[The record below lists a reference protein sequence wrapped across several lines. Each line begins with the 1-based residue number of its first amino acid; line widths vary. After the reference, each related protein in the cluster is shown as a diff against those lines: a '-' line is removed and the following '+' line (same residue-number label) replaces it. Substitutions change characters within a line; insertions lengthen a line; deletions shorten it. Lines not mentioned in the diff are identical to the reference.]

1 MMVVASAVETRLPP
15 LWLWYQ
21 VGGWRGKVGFGAL
34 LRAIRLPFFCLAKER
49 QQTGLWG
56 LASLNGSETD
66 KKSLSARP
74 EAPTMGAQ
82 SVSSPTGLVPM
93 QLPIVQPSSTPP
105 QEPVLLPADTDFLSR
120 LGAASAGMNQ
130 PSRQPNGPIA
140 STALPMSMEEARQR
154 GWDEL
159 DVVFVTGD
167 AYVDHPSFAMAIL
180 GRVLEAAGYR
190 VGIVSQPDWHACDD
204 WRRFGRPR
212 LFFAISAG
220 NMDSMINH
228 YTANKKV
235 RNDDAYSPGGR
246 IGLRPDRA
254 TLAYCQRAREAFKG
268 VPVIAGGVEASL
280 RRLAHYD
287 YWSDKVKR
295 SILLD
300 SKADLVGFGM
310 GENAIVE
317 IARRLEAG
325 ETVKDLRDIRGV
337 AYALG
342 AKEVAP
348 DSVRESWLEL
358 PSFEQVVA
366 DKLAFAEAT
375 RIIHNETNPLN
386 ARPLMQ
392 PHGTQ
397 SVVCNV
403 PQLPISETAMDAI
416 YGLPY
421 TRLPH
426 PSYTETIPAFEMI
439 KNSVT
444 IMRGCFGGCTFCSIT
459 AHQGRIIQSRSKQ
472 SVLNEIR
479 SMTESADFKGVV
491 SDIGG
496 PTANMYQMR
505 CTRPDVEAVCRRQS
519 CVHPKICKLLGVDHT
534 PVIEL
539 MREARSLPGIKK
551 VLVASGIRMDLARTS
566 PEYLEELTAHH
577 VGGKLKVAPEHVDA
591 GVLSKMRK
599 PKNDDFEHFTT
610 VFKEESARV
619 GKKQFIVPYFIASHP
634 GSDISAMIE
643 LAVFLK
649 RNGYKPDAVQDFIP
663 APLDVATTMYYTG
676 IDPFSKQP
684 VYVAKAL
691 KERKYQRA
699 LMQFFKPEN
708 YFEVREALRS
718 VGRTDLI
725 SDGCDGLIPSRPPK
739 EAVER
744 RREDA
749 GARFR
754 GDYVHQLTGQQPAD
768 PPAAGQRSARTNGK
782 RAGKIRSSQPGDSS
796 VASGLVEGVPAS
808 TQVSAPG
815 KGGKKQRRKRNT
827 TGYRPDRSGA
837 K

>member
-1 MMVVASAVETRLPP
+1 
-15 LWLWYQ
+15 
-21 VGGWRGKVGFGAL
+21 
-34 LRAIRLPFFCLAKER
+34 
-49 QQTGLWG
+49 
-56 LASLNGSETD
+56 
-66 KKSLSARP
+66 
-74 EAPTMGAQ
+74 
-82 SVSSPTGLVPM
+82 M
-93 QLPIVQPSSTPP
+93 QLPVISDPRLTPKP
-105 QEPVLLPADTDFLSR
+105 ALRSADTDFLSR
-120 LGAASAGMNQ
+120 LGEASAGMNQ
-130 PSRQPNGPIA
+130 PIRQPAGPIA
-140 STALPMSMEEARQR
+140 TTALPMSMEEARLR

-159 DVVFVTGD
+159 DVVFITGD
-167 AYVDHPSFAMAIL
+167 AYIDHPSFAMAIL

-190 VGIVSQPDWHACDD
+190 VGIVSQPDWHRCDD

-325 ETVKDLRDIRGV
+325 ESVKELRDMRGV

-342 AKEVAP
+342 AKETAP
-348 DSVRESWLEL
+348 DSVRSELLEL
-358 PSFEQVVA
+358 PSFDQVVA

-386 ARPLMQ
+386 ARPLIQ

-403 PQLPISETAMDAI
+403 PQLPIGEAAMDAI

-426 PSYTETIPAFEMI
+426 PSYKEKIPAFEMI
-439 KNSVT
+439 KHSVT

-459 AHQGRIIQSRSKQ
+459 AHQGRIIQSRSKE
-472 SVLNEIR
+472 SVLGEIR
-479 SMTESADFKGVV
+479 KMGELPDFKGVV

-505 CTRPDVEAVCRRQS
+505 CTRPEVEAVCRRQS
-519 CVHPKICKLLGVDHT
+519 CVHPKICKLLGVDHQ

-566 PEYLEELTAHH
+566 PEYLKELTAHH
-577 VGGKLKVAPEHVDA
+577 VGGKLKVAPEHVDKD
-591 GVLSKMRK
+591 VLSKMRK
-599 PKNDDFEHFTT
+599 PKNDDFEHFTE
-610 VFKEESARV
+610 VFQEESARV
-619 GKKQFIVPYFIASHP
+619 GKKQYIVPYFIASHP
-634 GSDISAMIE
+634 GSDIKAMIE
-643 LAVFLK
+643 LALFLK

-676 IDPFSKQP
+676 LDPFTKQP

-708 YFEVREALRS
+708 YFEVREALRIA
-718 VGRTDLI
+718 GRTDLI
-725 SDGCDGLIPSRPPK
+725 GDGCDGLIPSKPPR
-739 EAVER
+739 EAIER
-744 RREDA
+744 RRQDA

-754 GDYVHQLTGQQPAD
+754 GEFVHRLTGDDTAAD
-768 PPAAGQRSARTNGK
+768 TK
-782 RAGKIRSSQPGDSS
+782 SS
-796 VASGLVEGVPAS
+796 
-808 TQVSAPG
+808 
-815 KGGKKQRRKRNT
+815 KKQRRRRSS

-837 K
+837 Q